1 MSVLRMVRA
10 LCVLK
15 MVSGRELRRIARK
28 YSQVSTDREFSIIS
42 LPEREGELSLQVQV
56 RRACRGPR
64 AEPRALC
71 GQALTMR
78 TSFCATK
85 SPLEVA
91 KSLGLDL
98 IAFLKAHQF
107 GTLAREVVFSWSAQG
122 ERIGTITTTRV
133 PYLLLSVW
141 S

>member
-1 MSVLRMVRA
+1 MDRVHRGRKRVA
-10 LCVLK
+10 
-15 MVSGRELRRIARK
+15 GRELRRIAQK
-28 YSQVSTDREFSIIS
+28 YSQVSTDKEFSIIS

-85 SPLEVA
+85 SPVEVV

-98 IAFLKAHQF
+98 IAFLKAHNSGF
-107 GTLAREVVFSWSAQG
+107 LPEKLCLVG
-122 ERIGTITTTRV
+122 ESRV
-133 PYLLLSVW
+133 RGLEQSQ
-141 S
+141 